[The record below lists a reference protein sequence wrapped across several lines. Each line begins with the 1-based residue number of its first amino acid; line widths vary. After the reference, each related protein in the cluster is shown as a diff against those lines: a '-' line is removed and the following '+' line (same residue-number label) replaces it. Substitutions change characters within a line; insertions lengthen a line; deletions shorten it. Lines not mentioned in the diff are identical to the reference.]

1 MFVCIP
7 KRAAH
12 RAAAGILCAALAVC
26 GAALALR
33 AHAQGQE
40 AVAAASYEWGLSF
53 QEENQPPVP
62 NLTAEQLRPY
72 DAYYCGDTGQK
83 RLYLT
88 FDAGYENGN
97 MPAILDALKK
107 HGAPGAFFVDVYKRQ
122 RHTHARPSTRCAG
135 GICGSSGRP
144 PRRRGAAR
152 PRPGG
157 QRRRTRP

>member
-83 RLYLT
+83 RL
-88 FDAGYENGN
+88 
-97 MPAILDALKK
+97 
-107 HGAPGAFFVDVYKRQ
+107 DVYKRQ
-122 RHTHARPSTRCAG
+122 VLPSGILTVKRLWRRSACPLWRVPNPAPWCRTPTSPWTKLPCLWNRCV
-135 GICGSSGRP
+135 
-144 PRRRGAAR
+144 
-152 PRPGG
+152 
-157 QRRRTRP
+157 